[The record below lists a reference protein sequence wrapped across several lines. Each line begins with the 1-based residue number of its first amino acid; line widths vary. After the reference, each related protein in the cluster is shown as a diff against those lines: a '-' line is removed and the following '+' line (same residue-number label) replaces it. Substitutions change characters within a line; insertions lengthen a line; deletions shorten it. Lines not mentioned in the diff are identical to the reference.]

1 MLIAVALAGI
11 VHFSPVF
18 AESLTSPNSLT
29 TVDAGDIQRFE
40 QNYEQW
46 VQSLAQSIVPNI
58 PTTVLVDIEYSN
70 NPDDLQN
77 YEELKAAN
85 HLPGLPD
92 VIDPNF
98 TYPGESPISA
108 LVAKQRI
115 KLIFESPLNANQQKL
130 LKEVLNSK
138 LKLNLDRGDSLAL
151 EQVNTLPSENLSATN
166 STSTATATTLPKI
179 KLTHRQSLALVILAL
194 MTMIA
199 LTGGKAIRKSLSK
212 MSTSLR
218 SLAKRANAANE
229 TVMEYLRVV
238 PSEKS
243 VTQRLKR
250 RHPRLFAR
258 TSMIVNPL
266 NIVLKANPKV
276 LVSVVRNEKIEN
288 LARATLHAP
297 EMFTG
302 ILLNIC
308 TQDQRREIRGIWHV
322 EKNAITEE
330 QSRFAQV
337 LLAARIYRQL
347 KKRAQAQASDA
358 GLDPIIGAFADAQ
371 RARIAQRSRLTAELK
386 ALKGALA
393 QKSANPSFTSTST
406 QNEARL

>member
-1 MLIAVALAGI
+1 M
-11 VHFSPVF
+11 HFSPVF
-18 AESLTSPNSLT
+18 AESLT

-108 LVAKQRI
+108 LVSKQRI

-130 LKEVLNSK
+130 LKEVLNNK
-138 LKLNLDRGDSLAL
+138 LKLNLDRGDALTL
-151 EQVNTLPSENLSATN
+151 EQVNTLPTQ
-166 STSTATATTLPKI
+166 TSNTAATTLPKI
-179 KLTHRQSLALVILAL
+179 KLTHRQSMALAILAL
-194 MTMIA
+194 MAMIA
-199 LTGGKAIRKSLSK
+199 LTGGAVIRKSFSRIRV
-212 MSTSLR
+212 SLR
-218 SLAKRANAANE
+218 SLAKRANSANE
-229 TVMEYLRVV
+229 AVMEYIRVV

-308 TQDQRREIRGIWHV
+308 TQDQRREIRGIWQV
-322 EKNAITEE
+322 ERNVITEE

-347 KKRAQAQASDA
+347 KKRAHAQASDA
-358 GLDPIIGAFADAQ
+358 DLAQGIDPIIGAFADAQ
-371 RARIAQRSRLTAELK
+371 RARIAQRSRLSAELK

-393 QKSANPSFTSTST
+393 QKAVNPSFNSTST